1 MVRSRIDK
9 IRESQLADIPEPLE
23 HGRVKQRESIILN
36 LDIPMDGIFDNF
48 HKTTKRISYTW
59 DKSIE

>member
-23 HGRVKQRESIILN
+23 YRRVKQREGIILN
-36 LDIPMDGIFDNF
+36 LNIAMDRIFDNF
-48 HKTTKRISYTW
+48 QKTTKRISNTW